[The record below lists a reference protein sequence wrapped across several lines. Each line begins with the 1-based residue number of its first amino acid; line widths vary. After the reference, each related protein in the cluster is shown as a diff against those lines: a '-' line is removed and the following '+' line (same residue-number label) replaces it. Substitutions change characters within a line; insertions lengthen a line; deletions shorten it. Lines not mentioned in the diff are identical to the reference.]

1 MVKGDFF
8 MVRFI
13 DDESGEEKEE
23 SFADLFAASQSGS
36 GRLKPGEQ
44 VKAKV
49 LHVSGEWIF
58 LDIGQKGEGVL
69 DKKELTDPEGNLVV
83 SSGDIVTAWFIGGT
97 KGELRFSTKIGGIGA
112 ADRSLI
118 EDAWRAGIPVEGTV
132 EKEVKG
138 GFEVKIGS
146 NRAFCPFSQMS
157 LRRVSDSSIYIGKKL
172 KFMITEYAEGG
183 RNLIV
188 SHRAILEEEVQQEKE
203 LLKESLQVGMIL
215 NATVTSI
222 QKFGAFVRAGA
233 IEGLLPV
240 SEIGWKRVK
249 DVADVLSV
257 GDEISVVLKSIDWES
272 DKFSFSLKDTLPDPW
287 DAMLESLPV
296 GSVHT
301 GTVSRLA
308 QFGAFVT
315 IADGVDGL
323 LHISKIGKGKRIN
336 HPREVLKEG
345 EVVEVLVEGIDRENK
360 RISLAIAE
368 TVRAAAEAEAD
379 LASFRQ
385 KAVEGTPT
393 MGTFADMLKAKFNK

>member
-1 MVKGDFF
+1 

-44 VKAKV
+44 IKAKV

-83 SSGDIVTAWFIGGT
+83 SPGDIVTAWFIGGT

-138 GFEVKIGS
+138 GFEVKVGS
-146 NRAFCPFSQMS
+146 NRAFAPFSQMS
-157 LRRVSDSSIYIGKKL
+157 LRRVSDSSVFIGKKL

-188 SHRAILEEEVQQEKE
+188 SHRAILEEEAQQEKE
-203 LLKESLQVGMIL
+203 LLKDSLQVGMIM

-222 QKFGAFVRAGA
+222 QKFGAFVRAGG

-249 DVADVLSV
+249 DVSDVLSV
-257 GDEISVVLKSIDWES
+257 GDEISVVLKSIDWEN

-287 DAMLESLPV
+287 DTMLQNLPI
-296 GSVHT
+296 GSSHT
-301 GTVSRLA
+301 GKVSRLA
-308 QFGAFVT
+308 AFGAFVT

-323 LHISKIGKGKRIN
+323 LHISKIGKGKRIS

-345 EVVEVLVEGIDRENK
+345 EVVEVLIEGIDRENK
-360 RISLAIAE
+360 RISLALAE

-379 LASFRQ
+379 IASFRQ
-385 KAVEGTPT
+385 QAAESSSAT
-393 MGTFADMLKAKFNK
+393 MGTFADLLKAKFNK